1 MTSSSTTK
9 ARQLGDLVR
18 ASKDARPP
26 DQTGWG
32 SEARPGAATEP
43 AGHPEPVADP
53 QEPAPSPESAETPM
67 AETPVAGE
75 SARGKRG
82 KAQPVAPDRAAPQV
96 TRGADYLPPYLQ
108 LERVSTRVPP
118 EVIAAIR
125 TAEVRLKAA
134 RPPAARVG
142 ERLNTNT
149 VIRAALRAVVESGA
163 LEDCSGASEDELVA
177 SIRRKMQSRSN

>member
-1 MTSSSTTK
+1 MTSSTTK
-9 ARQLGDLVR
+9 ARKLGDLVR

-32 SEARPGAATEP
+32 SEAKPGAATEP
-43 AGHPEPVADP
+43 AGHPEPVVDP
-53 QEPAPSPESAETPM
+53 QEPAPSPEG
-67 AETPVAGE
+67 AETPVAEE
-75 SARGKRG
+75 SARVKRG
-82 KAQPVAPDRAAPQV
+82 KAQPAAPDRAAPQV
-96 TRGADYLPPYLQ
+96 TREADYLPPYLQ

-177 SIRRKMQSRSN
+177 SIRRQMQSRS

>member
-1 MTSSSTTK
+1 MTSSTTK
-9 ARQLGDLVR
+9 ARKLGDLVR

-32 SEARPGAATEP
+32 SEARPGAAAEP
-43 AGHPEPVADP
+43 AGHAEPVVDP
-53 QEPAPSPESAETPM
+53 QEPAPSPEGAETP
-67 AETPVAGE
+67 PVEE
-75 SARGKRG
+75 SARVKRG
-82 KAQPVAPDRAAPQV
+82 KAQPAAPDRAAPPA
-96 TRGADYLPPYLQ
+96 TSGADHLPPYLQ

-149 VIRAALRAVVESGA
+149 VIRAALRAVVDSGA
-163 LEDCSGASEDELVA
+163 LENCSGASEDELVA
-177 SIRRKMQSRSN
+177 SIRRQVQSTSR